1 MELTSLQ
8 AYDIE
13 KALVKGRTIDAI
25 KLYREG
31 TGCDLRTAKTEIDK
45 RLAALKTQK
54 PHYFNDLSPTHAEPA
69 KPKISKA
76 FLVKFLL
83 IDALIF
89 GGLIYY
95 FFLSDNSSPAPRDAN
110 QSAQYEQKLPTSKGR
125 PKSASLPSHV
135 DTSTYTT
142 TLSPEDSFD
151 SLYNT
156 KLSNTAYIRHKSSP
170 NSSSYDSSNI
180 ERKIKTARS
189 QLAMQRTAPIGTSPV
204 TIKQSDRQA
213 TLDGVIDSDEW
224 TDATRIVV
232 NEESNTTLYLKTDG
246 QWLFIACDTPQE
258 KSPQGY
264 DQLRVYFHAGLNPNL
279 VNERIHIGR
288 ASGVTSIRQTNFRW
302 TGSPPEN
309 NDERWKK
316 YAISDWGIYKHAYGT
331 SSMSSGHR
339 QYEAAI
345 YLGEAGLHPGVP
357 FTLYAEVETD
367 PLKND
372 QGKFVER
379 QYLGELGGQ
388 QNPVWMVF

>member
-1 MELTSLQ
+1 
-8 AYDIE
+8 
-13 KALVKGRTIDAI
+13 
-25 KLYREG
+25 
-31 TGCDLRTAKTEIDK
+31 
-45 RLAALKTQK
+45 
-54 PHYFNDLSPTHAEPA
+54 
-69 KPKISKA
+69 
-76 FLVKFLL
+76 
-83 IDALIF
+83 
-89 GGLIYY
+89 
-95 FFLSDNSSPAPRDAN
+95 
-110 QSAQYEQKLPTSKGR
+110 
-125 PKSASLPSHV
+125 
-135 DTSTYTT
+135 
-142 TLSPEDSFD
+142 
-151 SLYNT
+151 
-156 KLSNTAYIRHKSSP
+156 
-170 NSSSYDSSNI
+170 
-180 ERKIKTARS
+180 
-189 QLAMQRTAPIGTSPV
+189 MQRTAPIGTSPV

-264 DQLRVYFHAGLNPNL
+264 DQLRVYFHAGLSTNL

-379 QYLGELGGQ
+379 QYLGELGDQ

>member
-13 KALVKGRTIDAI
+13 KALIKGRTVDAI

-54 PHYFNDLSPTHAEPA
+54 PHYFNDLPPTHAEPA

-83 IDALIF
+83 IDTLIF

-95 FFLSDNSSPAPRDAN
+95 FFLSDNSSPAPLDTN
-110 QSAQYEQKLPTSKGR
+110 QSAQYEQKVPASKGR

-135 DTSTYTT
+135 DTSTYIT

-156 KLSNTAYIRHKSSP
+156 KLSNTAYIRRKSSS
-170 NSSSYDSSNI
+170 NSSSYDDSNI

-189 QLAMQRTAPIGTSPV
+189 QLSLQRSAPSNITPQKIALHETS
-204 TIKQSDRQA
+204 I
-213 TLDGVIDSDEW
+213 TLDGIIEDSEW
-224 TDATRIVV
+224 AAATSLLVDT
-232 NEESNTTLYLKTDG
+232 ELNTHLYFKTDG
-246 QWLFIACDTPQE
+246 KWLYIACDAPQE
-258 KSPQGY
+258 KTQGGY
-264 DQLRVYFHAGLNPNL
+264 DQLRVYFHAGLTDDL
-279 VNERIHIGR
+279 INERIHIGR
-288 ASGVTSIRQTNFRW
+288 SSGLTSIRQTTFRW
-302 TGSPPEN
+302 AGDPPTSNE
-309 NDERWKK
+309 ERWKK
-316 YAISDWGIYKHAYGT
+316 YPISDWGIYRYAYGT
-331 SSMSSGHR
+331 SSMTSGHR

-345 YLGEAGLHPGVP
+345 LLEEAGIHEGVP
-357 FTLYAEVETD
+357 FTVYAEIETD
-367 PLKND
+367 PLKNE
-372 QGKFVER
+372 QGKFIER
-379 QYLGELGGQ
+379 QYLGEWGDRN
-388 QNPVWMVF
+388 NPMWMVF